1 MTRASVISVSKGTK
15 ELLHEYWTTVWFIFQ
30 EYSGSWIFARSF
42 VFTIYFAEDIHNF
55 DQQNSA
61 WHASNV
67 CLRFFA
73 VTVNPK
79 RRNKSLPAF
88 SLTAV
93 CRILS
98 AGHMTPKSMTLK
110 LLQPRTTPTMF
121 LPMSWTSPLTVASN
135 TTPLYRSFCT
145 ENEGEDVPIAYS
157 RKSNK
162 FVLQDK
168 LLDETEL
175 NQKEDLGETK
185 LELQITL
192 LQMRMNH

>member
-1 MTRASVISVSKGTK
+1 
-15 ELLHEYWTTVWFIFQ
+15 
-30 EYSGSWIFARSF
+30 
-42 VFTIYFAEDIHNF
+42 
-55 DQQNSA
+55 
-61 WHASNV
+61 
-67 CLRFFA
+67 
-73 VTVNPK
+73 
-79 RRNKSLPAF
+79 
-88 SLTAV
+88 
-93 CRILS
+93 
-98 AGHMTPKSMTLK
+98 
-110 LLQPRTTPTMF
+110 MF

-145 ENEGEDVPIAYS
+145 ENEGEDVPIVYS